1 MSKSLRKHDSLLLKH
16 DTAIPKRELVSK
28 QEQIGITD
36 SSTLGFYSKLTKNEE
51 LVEEKNKEAGGIQT
65 RLARRE
71 S

>member
-1 MSKSLRKHDSLLLKH
+1 MSKSLRKHDRLLLKH